1 MCQEE
6 VTLDLVSI
14 LTAIIFPAG
23 DQAPAPACQGE
34 GGGGGGGAE
43 ERGGA
48 EEGGKGFR
56 KKVQGAAEGRTKG
69 NFQVLTKGRGEGG
82 GEGEEGGC
90 RGGQGGEEQQ
100 HLL

>member
-1 MCQEE
+1 M
-6 VTLDLVSI
+6 TLDLVLITTS
-14 LTAIIFPAG
+14 IFPAG
-23 DQAPAPACQGE
+23 DQAPAAACQGE
-34 GGGGGGGAE
+34 GGGGGGAE